1 MPFIYKIYNDINE
14 KLYIGKTTKTI
25 EDRWQEHI
33 YSALYREDKN
43 FQLYNAIKKYGPE
56 HFHIIQI
63 EECPTNL
70 LNDREVFWI
79 QFYDSYNN
87 GYNMTEGG
95 DGTVFY
101 SREQIL
107 EYWNQG
113 YNQVEISKIIGCCRQ
128 TVWTALKAMGVSKE
142 ELSKHRGKGK
152 RTKTKTKN
160 ELKQEKDEC

>member
-152 RTKTKTKN
+152 RTKTKTKMN
-160 ELKQEKDEC
+160 

>member
-25 EDRWQEHI
+25 EDRWKEHI

-43 FQLYNAIKKYGPE
+43 FQLYNAIKKYGSE
-56 HFHIIQI
+56 HFHITQI

-70 LNDREVFWI
+70 LNEREVFWI

-101 SREQIL
+101 NREQIL

-113 YNQVEISKIIGCCRQ
+113 YNQIEISKIIGCCRQ

-142 ELSKHRGKGK
+142 ELSKYRGKGK
-152 RTKTKTKN
+152 RTKSNKTKQT
-160 ELKQEKDEC
+160 K